1 MTTEATETSPSP
13 VINVAEVYRIL
24 GILEQAQAETKEQ
37 LVEIKEQIVRNEER
51 TDQRFTR
58 NEERTEQRFTRS
70 EERTD
75 QRFAHS
81 EERTDQR
88 FTHNEERTDRQFREV
103 NQRIDRLWYTIVG
116 FGLVIL
122 AGIAGLAIQ
131 NALFG

>member
-1 MTTEATETSPSP
+1 MTTEATETSQSP

-24 GILEQAQAETKEQ
+24 GILERAHAETKEQ

-51 TDQRFTR
+51 T
-58 NEERTEQRFTRS
+58 EQRFARS

-75 QRFAHS
+75 QRFARS

-88 FTHNEERTDRQFREV
+88 LTRSEERTDRQFREV